1 MTTYSIRDFR
11 AKISEILRG
20 LEEGEEVIITRRGK
34 PCGKLVS
41 IQPET
46 DTKPSLN
53 TLRGALTHLP
63 DADYED
69 FMDIKA
75 MWEPTLS
82 EFKPPQNNH
91 AG

>member
-1 MTTYSIRDFR
+1 MTTYGIREFK
-11 AKISEILRG
+11 AKASEILRG
-20 LEEGEEVIITRRGK
+20 LGEGEEGIITRRGK

-46 DTKPSLN
+46 DTKPSLS

-69 FMDIKA
+69 FLAIKTI
-75 MWEPTLS
+75 WEPTLS